1 MPGQPMMM
9 PGQPMMS
16 MPVVP
21 AGYGVIGVPMS
32 GPGGVPTMVPMLVSM
47 PGAAPAPPP
56 PEAASAS
63 SSATARARAKA
74 GQGSDA
80 MRELDRATRRI
91 AATQPSDAVLEL
103 TEDVSQSSTRLA
115 SEPSESPSS
124 AAASASSLRLDVRSA
139 QDAADRLETLDA
151 VVPEVDARDEPSTA
165 DDDAFFPSFA
175 AEPEAEAEPP
185 RVRRGA
191 VALDDDDMETVTRS
205 YHLLRDGVPGP
216 EHPLTTLVA
225 MVQRGDL
232 RATDTLVHPLTQRR
246 LKVIDVAELRVE
258 LGRAPMPAASHAIP
272 IAAPVA
278 QRPMMTQPER
288 RSGGTFL
295 WIAIATAAFAAAGA
309 WLWWRA
315 NGG

>member
-1 MPGQPMMM
+1 MNRLRPTKGRR
-9 PGQPMMS
+9 
-16 MPVVP
+16 P
-21 AGYGVIGVPMS
+21 AGNQRRLRFDERGADE
-32 GPGGVPTMVPMLVSM
+32 PGRDFSPRPEVETRNLPAVRRGAVGWDHSVS
-47 PGAAPAPPP
+47 PEPAP
-56 PEAASAS
+56 
-63 SSATARARAKA
+63 
-74 GQGSDA
+74 GY
-80 MRELDRATRRI
+80 
-91 AATQPSDAVLEL
+91 
-103 TEDVSQSSTRLA
+103 
-115 SEPSESPSS
+115 
-124 AAASASSLRLDVRSA
+124 RSA
-139 QDAADRLETLDA
+139 G
-151 VVPEVDARDEPSTA
+151 
-165 DDDAFFPSFA
+165 
-175 AEPEAEAEPP
+175 EAEPP